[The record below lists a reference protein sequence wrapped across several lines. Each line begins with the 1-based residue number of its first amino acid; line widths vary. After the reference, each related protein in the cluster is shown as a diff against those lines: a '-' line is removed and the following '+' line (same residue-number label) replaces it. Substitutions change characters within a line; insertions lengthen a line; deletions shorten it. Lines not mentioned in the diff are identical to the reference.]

1 MDQPAKRFTKFNES
15 FIWGKKMIFW
25 CLYRNLS
32 LFSSEIRNLQFSLS
46 LGKTFLV
53 ASEKMRLRIEDWEL
67 KFGEIPDSRFGIPD
81 SRDMIDLSV
90 LKWQLSNLRVPSV
103 RKWKDLMPLPLLD
116 RQTDRQSSK
125 GLGAFGGS
133 WNRSERFQRYFHLE
147 AYVSVVAQFYCL
159 AQEENDFCG
168 QRWTKIDRNA
178 TTTNAWI
185 LGDRELLEQD
195 KQKRKSIEI
204 PNFRA
209 TEFALHGTR
218 TNPPVEA
225 RE

>member
-1 MDQPAKRFTKFNES
+1 MKRWD
-15 FIWGKKMIFW
+15 WG
-25 CLYRNLS
+25 
-32 LFSSEIRNLQFSLS
+32 
-46 LGKTFLV
+46 
-53 ASEKMRLRIEDWEL
+53 LRIEVWR
-67 KFGEIPDSRFGIPD
+67 FQIRDSKFGIPD

-103 RKWKDLMPLPLLD
+103 RKWKDLLPLPLLD

-133 WNRSERFQRYFHLE
+133 WSRSERFQRCFHLE

-185 LGDRELLEQD
+185 LGDRELLEQEQ
-195 KQKRKSIEI
+195 QKGKSLEI
-204 PNFRA
+204 PEESFRA